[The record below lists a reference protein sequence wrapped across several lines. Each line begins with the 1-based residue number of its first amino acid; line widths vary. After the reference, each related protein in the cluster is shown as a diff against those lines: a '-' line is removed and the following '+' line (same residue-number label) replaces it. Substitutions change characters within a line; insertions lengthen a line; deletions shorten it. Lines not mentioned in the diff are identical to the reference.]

1 MGDLTR
7 RGGGPLTEEEKKR
20 LFDFDNDGNNRDSV
34 VRGMENLNILKEL
47 IRLTAAEDITEAGL
61 YDRENLDLPFAS
73 ESGLVALLG
82 DAAHPQTPLLGQGVN
97 MAIADAY
104 VHATNIAVSLKNKES
119 PQEAIRRSATAERRR
134 GSKKTVQTARF
145 VCKLFTSRNWF
156 VCRFL
161 YYVC

>member
-47 IRLTAAEDITEAGL
+47 IRLTAAKDITEAGL
-61 YDRENLDLPFAS
+61 YDREKLDLPFAS
-73 ESGLVALLG
+73 ESHLVALLG

-97 MAIADAY
+97 MAIADAFVY
-104 VHATNIAVSLKNKES
+104 ATNIAVAKKNSTS
-119 PQEAIRRSATAERRR
+119 PREAISKSTTAD
-134 GSKKTVQTARF
+134 
-145 VCKLFTSRNWF
+145 
-156 VCRFL
+156 
-161 YYVC
+161 